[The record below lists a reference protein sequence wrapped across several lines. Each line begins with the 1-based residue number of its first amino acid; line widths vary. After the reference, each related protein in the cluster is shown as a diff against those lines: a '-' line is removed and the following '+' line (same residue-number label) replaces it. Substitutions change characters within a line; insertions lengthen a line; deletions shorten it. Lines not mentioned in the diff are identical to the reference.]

1 MTMDSFDV
9 GIPHRSTA
17 LRLRRRLAVIAIV
30 VAAAATGTYFLA
42 ASGTTGLSISPPAG
56 LPASGAVAEV
66 TPMSSTVTRTNGGA
80 TLQTGV
86 TVAKI
91 AVAASYSNKIRVE
104 IFWTN
109 ANQSISVL
117 NNPDAQISIGV
128 YHAIHTGNC
137 NTDIGS
143 GATIVAPLINLT
155 DTDSATYCVSL
166 DQTATGSPSVSSA
179 GKLLLERNLVGGN
192 LNPGVDASSALSAC
206 ASNISNDNDVWC
218 QPASITNANQRAL
231 FVIASVTVPGTI
243 PVGQQA
249 SVSTLGFYVKVR
261 RLS

>member
-1 MTMDSFDV
+1 MTMDSFGV
-9 GIPHRSTA
+9 GIPRRST
-17 LRLRRRLAVIAIV
+17 LLRRRRWLAVVAIV
-30 VAAAATGTYFLA
+30 VVAAATGTYFLA

-56 LPASGAVAEV
+56 LPASGAVADV

-86 TVAKI
+86 TVAKV
-91 AVAASYSNKIRVE
+91 AVAASYSNRIRVE

-117 NNPDAQISIGV
+117 NNPNAQISVGV

-137 NTDIGS
+137 NTSS
-143 GATIVAPLINLT
+143 GATTVAPLINLT
-155 DTDSATYCVSL
+155 DTDGAAYCVSL

-179 GKLLLERNLVGGN
+179 GKLLLNPNLVGGS
-192 LNPGVDASSALSAC
+192 LNPGVDASSTLSAC
-206 ASNISNDNDVWC
+206 ASNSSNDNDVWC
-218 QPASITNANQRAL
+218 QPASITDANQRAL
-231 FVIASVTVPGTI
+231 FVIASITVPGTI

-249 SVSTLGFYVKVR
+249 SVSSLGFYVKVR